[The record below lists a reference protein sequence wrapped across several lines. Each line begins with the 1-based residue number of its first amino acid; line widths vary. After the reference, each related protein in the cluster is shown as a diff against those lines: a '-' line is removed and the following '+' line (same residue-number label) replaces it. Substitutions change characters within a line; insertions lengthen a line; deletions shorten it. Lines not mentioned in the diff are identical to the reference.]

1 MSQDRIVWSM
11 SEERTVATAGTAADQ
26 AAEPATELAAE
37 ADGDGDD
44 VARRIGDRRATLS
57 PTERRVAE
65 VVLGQPDLVA
75 FGTVAKVARA
85 AGTSGAS
92 VLRLADRL
100 GYQGF
105 SRLQAAVQRTIGQQ
119 MRPAVER
126 IQAAPAPAGLDVVA
140 RTLQADLHNVDRTLR
155 AVTPEAYAKAV
166 DLLAQRRRP
175 VRILA
180 GDVVAGVA
188 RQVAAG
194 LALLRPDVA
203 VVEGSDVAVARQL
216 ARAGDAPAV
225 VLAVDL
231 RRYERWVV
239 EHARR
244 AADDGSEVIALTDS
258 LLSPLA
264 ALAEVSFTVQAEG
277 AGPFDS
283 LVGLL
288 ALGNALVSGVAGRL
302 RRTAAP
308 RLAAVEAAWRASKAL
323 LDE

>member
-1 MSQDRIVWSM
+1 MDQDRIVWSM
-11 SEERTVATAGTAADQ
+11 TEERTA
-26 AAEPATELAAE
+26 
-37 ADGDGDD
+37 DD
-44 VARRIGDRRATLS
+44 VARRIAQRRAALS

-65 VVLGQPDLVA
+65 VVLDQPDLVA

-85 AGTSGAS
+85 ARTSGAS

-105 SRLQAAVQRTIGQQ
+105 SQLQAAVQRTIGQQ
-119 MRPAVER
+119 LRPAVER
-126 IQAAPAPAGLDVVA
+126 IHTASAPAGLDVVA
-140 RTLQADLHNVDRTLR
+140 HTLRADVDNVTRTLQ
-155 AVTPEAYAKAV
+155 AVTPEAYARAV
-166 DLLAQRRRP
+166 VLLAQRRRP

-180 GDVVAGVA
+180 GDAVAGVA
-188 RQVAAG
+188 GQIAAG
-194 LALLRPDVA
+194 LALLRDDVA

-216 ARAGDAPAV
+216 ALVVDGPPGSAGRAGAAV
-225 VLAVDL
+225 VAVDL

-244 AADDGSEVIALTDS
+244 AADAGSPVIALTDS

-264 ALAEVSFTVQAEG
+264 AVAQVSFTVQAEG

-302 RRTAAP
+302 RRSAAP
-308 RLAAVEAAWRASKAL
+308 RLAAVEQAWHASHAL
-323 LDE
+323 LDD

>member
-1 MSQDRIVWSM
+1 M
-11 SEERTVATAGTAADQ
+11 SEERTV
-26 AAEPATELAAE
+26 
-37 ADGDGDD
+37 DD
-44 VARRIGDRRATLS
+44 VAGRIASRRDVLS

-65 VVLGQPDLVA
+65 VVLDQPDLVA
-75 FGTVAKVARA
+75 FGTVARVARA

-105 SRLQAAVQRTIGQQ
+105 SQLQAAVQRTIGQQ
-119 MRPAVER
+119 LRPAVER
-126 IQAAPAPAGLDVVA
+126 IQSAPTPAGLDAVT
-140 RTLQADLHNVDRTLR
+140 RTRQADLDNVDRTLR
-155 AVTPEAYAKAV
+155 AVTLEAYGHAV
-166 DLLAQRRRP
+166 EVLAQRSRP
-175 VRILA
+175 VRFLA
-180 GDVVAGVA
+180 GDAVVGVAG
-188 RQVAAG
+188 QIAAG

-203 VVEGSDVAVARQL
+203 VVEGSDVAVARQM
-216 ARAGDAPAV
+216 ASVHPADPV
-225 VLAVDL
+225 VVAVDL

-244 AADDGSEVIALTDS
+244 AADSGSEVIALTDS

-264 ALAEVSFTVQAEG
+264 ALAKVSFTVEAEG

-302 RRTAAP
+302 RRTATP
-308 RLAAVEAAWRASKAL
+308 RLEAIEDAWRSTDAL
-323 LDE
+323 LAD